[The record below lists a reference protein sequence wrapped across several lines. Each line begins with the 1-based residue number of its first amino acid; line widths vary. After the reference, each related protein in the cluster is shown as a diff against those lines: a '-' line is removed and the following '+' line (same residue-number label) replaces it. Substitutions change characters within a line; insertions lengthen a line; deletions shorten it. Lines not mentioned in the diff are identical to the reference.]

1 MTSGCYYRLL
11 GESATP
17 SYNVD
22 KLLPIGR
29 RPSEAKSPVN
39 KLRECL
45 VRMGVEQLAGLL
57 GPNSIRLLE
66 LLNERNITASALADL
81 VLSQFGPEYLLYDRA
96 ARSEILLALKP
107 EDASRLARLLSFESA
122 PDPFAV
128 LGSVD
133 FRRGTYLFRV
143 LLAFFG
149 ITQVEEESQELPNAC
164 ENLRP
169 AYSMFDHQRHAA
181 RGVYAHLTG
190 SKPPRVL
197 LHMPTGA
204 GKTRTAMHVIS
215 LFLRHKALDEEVV
228 VWLAHTEE
236 LCEQAAE
243 EFTVAWQS
251 MGDRHL
257 GLFRHFG
264 PHRVDLD
271 SIRGGLLVA
280 GLQKLYQD
288 SLTRQAEF
296 IRLGRRSPLV
306 IMDEAHSAIA
316 PTYQHLLNLLTAT
329 RGMKT
334 CILGLS
340 ATPGRAGLD
349 LEDSRRLAEFFSW
362 NKVTLHVHGYP
373 NPVEYLHQQ
382 GYLAR
387 ADYIPLRPPPEAGV
401 EVSAAEEQHIRD
413 GLDLPES
420 VIRRLETNDRRN
432 LLILSRVM
440 DEADRGS
447 KILLYACSVEHA
459 NVLANLLVVKGYKT
473 AAVSSRTAPD
483 RRRKVIADYRDT
495 DAIQIL
501 TNYDIL
507 TMGFDAPR
515 TNVAVITRPTRSVV
529 LYSQMVGRA
538 ARGPRAGGNATCR
551 IITVIDQ
558 IPGYRSIAEGFA
570 YWDNIWD
577 DRPKE

>member
-1 MTSGCYYRLL
+1 M
-11 GESATP
+11 
-17 SYNVD
+17 
-22 KLLPIGR
+22 
-29 RPSEAKSPVN
+29 
-39 KLRECL
+39 
-45 VRMGVEQLAGLL
+45 VRMGVKQLAGLL

-66 LLNERNITASALADL
+66 LLNERNMTASALANL

-96 ARSEILLALKP
+96 ARTEILLALKP
-107 EDASRLARLLSFESA
+107 DDASRLTRLLSLEST
-122 PDPFAV
+122 PDSFAA
-128 LGSVD
+128 LCSVN
-133 FRRGTYLFRV
+133 FRRGTHPFRV

-149 ITQVEEESQELPNAC
+149 VTQAEEQSQELPSAS
-164 ENLRP
+164 EVLRP
-169 AYSMFDHQRHAA
+169 TYPLFEHQRNAA
-181 RGVYAHLTG
+181 RAVYEHLTG
-190 SKPPRVL
+190 SRPPRVL

-215 LFLRHKALDEEVV
+215 LFLRHQALDEEVV

-243 EFTVAWQS
+243 EFSLAWAN

-271 SIRGGLLVA
+271 SIRGGFLVA
-280 GLQKLYQD
+280 GLQKLYRD
-288 SLTRQAEF
+288 SLPRQTEF
-296 IRLGRRSPLV
+296 IELGRRSPLV

-329 RGMKT
+329 RGMET
-334 CILGLS
+334 RILGLS

-349 LEDSRRLAEFFSW
+349 PEDSRRLAEFFAW
-362 NKVTLHVHGYP
+362 NKVTLEVPGYAS
-373 NPVEYLHQQ
+373 PVDYLQEQ

-387 ADYIPLRPPPEAGV
+387 AEYIPLRPPVEAGV
-401 EVSAAEEQHIRD
+401 EVSAAEEQQIRE
-413 GLDLPES
+413 GLDLPGS
-420 VIRRLETNDRRN
+420 VINRLETNDRRN
-432 LLILSRVM
+432 LLILLRVM
-440 DEADRGS
+440 DEADRGG
-447 KILLYACSVEHA
+447 KILLFACSVEHA
-459 NVLANLLVVKGYKT
+459 YVLANLLVVKGYKA
-473 AAVSSRTAPD
+473 AAVSSRTPPE

-501 TNYDIL
+501 TNYDVL

-538 ARGPRAGGNATCR
+538 ARGPRAGGNTTCR

-558 IPGYRSIAEGFA
+558 IPGYRNIAEGFG
-570 YWDNIWD
+570 YWENIWENAP
-577 DRPKE
+577 RG